1 MKKGD
6 ERDTIKTLEGL
17 IEKQPAYADSYLL
30 LGEIYERWGK
40 KEEAEK
46 IYKKA
51 LDSDGIPDRTKRRI
65 AAQMEA
71 MKQKKANPVS
81 KE

>member
-1 MKKGD
+1 M
-6 ERDTIKTLEGL
+6 

-51 LDSDGIPDRTKRRI
+51 LDTDGIPDIYKSRI

-71 MKQKKANPVS
+71 LKQKKTNAVRQ
-81 KE
+81 E